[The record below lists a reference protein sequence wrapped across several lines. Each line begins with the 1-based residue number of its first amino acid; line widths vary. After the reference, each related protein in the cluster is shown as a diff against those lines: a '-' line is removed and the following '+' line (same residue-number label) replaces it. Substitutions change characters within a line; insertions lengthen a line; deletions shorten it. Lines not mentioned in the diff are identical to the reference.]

1 MAKQSDNQQAAA
13 RARAKQQA
21 AAQQKQASQRSR
33 PIGKWIAYALGAAF
47 VVLLIVVV
55 SRTPDEVPDGAPDG
69 VETVAVGERVHIDG
83 EIPYEDAVPAGGP
96 HNPVWLNCGVYD
108 APVPPENAV
117 HSLEH
122 GAVWITYNSSVT
134 GDGIEAL
141 EDIGR
146 RRSSQV
152 IVSPVPEQEEPVLA
166 TSWGRRLVV
175 EDPTDERIEQF
186 AQEFTRARYAPEP
199 GASCVGGVGNP
210 VG

>member
-1 MAKQSDNQQAAA
+1 VAKRSGRQQAPP
-13 RARAKQQA
+13 RARATQQA
-21 AAQQKQASQRSR
+21 AAQQNQAGR
-33 PIGKWIAYALGAAF
+33 PIGKWILYALGGAF

-69 VETVAVGERVHIDG
+69 VETVAVGERTHLDG

-96 HNPVWLNCGVYD
+96 HNPAWLNCGVYD
-108 APVPPENAV
+108 APVPPEHAV

-122 GAVWITYNSSVT
+122 GAVWITYNGSIT
-134 GDGIEAL
+134 GDGISTL

-146 RRSSQV
+146 RREKV

-166 TSWGRRLVV
+166 TSWGRRLVTD
-175 EDPTDERIEQF
+175 DPLDERIEQY
-186 AQEFTRARYAPEP
+186 AREFTRSRYAPEP